1 MDGTADGTLA
11 GADPGSHTPRVDPRC
26 PIPSRRRYS
35 DPEITR
41 ENLACGVA
49 AVLRRRTSLMWP
61 EDITALRKR
70 RIADSPFSFS
80 PTVTWKEG
88 FGRGYHVSPTSSG

>member
-1 MDGTADGTLA
+1 
-11 GADPGSHTPRVDPRC
+11 
-26 PIPSRRRYS
+26 
-35 DPEITR
+35 
-41 ENLACGVA
+41 
-49 AVLRRRTSLMWP
+49 MWP

-88 FGRGYHVSPTSSG
+88 FGRDYHVSPTSSG